1 MCIHTQKDPVHTLHI
16 LPSMSE
22 FAGLRDSNQNKMHSV
37 NFNIIIKVYQYHAI
51 STPLPWILIIRAIK
65 GYSHSFRI
73 TCQCAQW
80 VCSRAESYTKAM
92 NNNNNQH
99 WNRFKCVVAETSERP
114 GGAHTDFSERTDTIL
129 NWTVYSVTER
139 DPERSCR
146 INTQGS

>member
-65 GYSHSFRI
+65 GVSLLK
-73 TCQCAQW
+73 
-80 VCSRAESYTKAM
+80 SRE
-92 NNNNNQH
+92 
-99 WNRFKCVVAETSERP
+99 
-114 GGAHTDFSERTDTIL
+114 
-129 NWTVYSVTER
+129 
-139 DPERSCR
+139 
-146 INTQGS
+146 